1 MLHSFGLISLL
12 PTAHASASH
21 VHQAQRKADSLH
33 QSLSALGDKVKQQ
46 TAPNKDIQKEIAD
59 MTEVNVVFVLQ
70 RLQNVTEEQVC
81 WCCGINTSVLS
92 AVDRHSSDLP
102 VAEG

>member
-1 MLHSFGLISLL
+1 MPSV
-12 PTAHASASH
+12 SH

-59 MTEVNVVFVLQ
+59 MTEVNVKFCATKTPQCPNATTLC
-70 RLQNVTEEQVC
+70 R
-81 WCCGINTSVLS
+81 GINVSVLS